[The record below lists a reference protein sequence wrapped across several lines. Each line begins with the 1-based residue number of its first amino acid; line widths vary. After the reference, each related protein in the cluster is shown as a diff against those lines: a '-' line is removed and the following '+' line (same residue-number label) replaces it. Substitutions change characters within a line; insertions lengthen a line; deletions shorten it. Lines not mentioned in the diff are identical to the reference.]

1 MRSTPGNPGGT
12 PRAHAPQGAA
22 CIGAD
27 VPRPND
33 GIPADSGASRP
44 FSAAPLTPTAE
55 RARRVIRGAL
65 VAPCDVAV
73 SWFAGQRDAEVDRLD
88 VYPLATLA
96 DDLRALVA
104 TVRPKGE
111 GVALVGAEFS
121 DGRRALSRVTR
132 ATLVH
137 VDNDG
142 DKLGGGATLADAA
155 NLLRSWGVGAV
166 LYPSPSSV
174 GGGGAA
180 LSWRALVH
188 CADDAV
194 TPSARAGRR
203 ALVALLGA
211 ALPGAAIESGPA
223 LDAARLAFIHPRH
236 EPRPASDVVH
246 VEGDAVDLATLA
258 AVAVEA
264 RVLAPFNASADRHN
278 ASAYDLDAARELWH
292 AARLRLK
299 GTHAECPVAHEH
311 SDGRGR
317 GDDSSC
323 VLGGRAFKCSH
334 EHGARGAL
342 DARALVA
349 LALDLVRDPLER
361 ERLDALLHGGEGP
374 ERRVRDRLAA
384 RPEGVERLDA
394 ASVGDLMAGV
404 GRSLAATRD
413 LVGSAAALV
422 CVTPGAGKSAG
433 VPYLLGAAGVADA
446 GGGETPAA
454 VVLVEQRKHIPD
466 IVRALLRDG
475 GDASARRYLPVVQ
488 RPISDVLG
496 PDGAPVCVH
505 YDAAKVLESQGGD
518 ARRVLCHKG
527 GCDRRGSC
535 DAEALIVPH
544 DGDGAR
550 PEWRDDPAPRV
561 LVATHAGAK
570 LPRAGGVLVVDEAHA
585 KPWEACDVADASPD
599 ALASA
604 AHFARLWFAAEC
616 RALVASKVCEALRDD
631 PAKLRDLEPAERV
644 TWCTERVL
652 TLASAPQRKGLA
664 GATGAEVDAVVHAE
678 LAAWGAERGAFDL
691 KHERRGNYR
700 QRVAAWSDHNA
711 GVADGAGAMLRA
723 VRSWVGGALVVPTMD
738 GDAVTGSRISWP
750 ARHVEVAREVFA
762 GGGAVVHL
770 DATGDGAVAAA
781 MLGGGPSVKVYD
793 ARLPDARAEVSRVV
807 VADAR
812 GTAKR
817 QLLPAVGGAPGRVR
831 WECVGALLAAVAQR
845 VEAWRS
851 AHDGAALVA
860 AGLARQPIA
869 RALAALWRYLD
880 GGDLDAAVD
889 GACVDL
895 RPDSMVTRATVR
907 ADLDALLRDPRA
919 LARAGA
925 VYKLA
930 PAMRWTHPGS
940 HLARGSN
947 ELHAA
952 GVNVLV
958 SLGDFRPT
966 KHEAAVWSIHTKRD
980 PLTEAERLAGA
991 VAVQWF
997 GRARVV
1003 RPGAP
1008 ALLLHVGELPPPD
1021 WRGAR
1026 VEVVASAE
1034 VNRARKRP
1042 PAAEQRP
1049 AEQHAAP
1056 APPPPAA
1063 TTPAALALAALAAA
1077 GWTPTELARRLAR
1090 TLAGRSAESIGR
1102 TLRRWR
1108 DGGDARDV
1116 DLLGAVNDLA
1126 REARPPSDAI
1136 RARLVRL
1143 LRGRGAAE
1151 VWSGKCGAVGLQ
1163 VFAQRL
1169 ASPVRAVD
1177 LDAYAGGADRPEVAA
1192 LLAREA
1198 FDGGGS
1204 VLAVLEA
1211 ARGVAPPPPL
1221 DATSSPT
1228 ERARVAAEG
1237 AVEGSEWK
1245 RPDALRL
1252 RRGVVRATSAP
1263 EPQPPPA
1270 MAPPVVA
1277 VEAPRR
1283 APMTSPKGAHPQ

>member
-1 MRSTPGNPGGT
+1 M
-12 PRAHAPQGAA
+12 
-22 CIGAD
+22 
-27 VPRPND
+27 
-33 GIPADSGASRP
+33 
-44 FSAAPLTPTAE
+44 
-55 RARRVIRGAL
+55 IRGAL
-65 VAPCDVAV
+65 VAPGDVAV
-73 SWFAGQRDAEVDRLD
+73 SWFAGARDAAVDRLD
-88 VYPLATLA
+88 VYPLATFA

-104 TVRPKGE
+104 QVRPKTE
-111 GVALVGAEFS
+111 GVVAAGAEFRN
-121 DGRRALSRVTR
+121 GRRAAANLLR

-142 DKLGGGATLADAA
+142 DKLGGDATLADAVA
-155 NLLRSWGVGAV
+155 LLRSWGVGAV
-166 LYPSPSSV
+166 VWPSPSST
-174 GGGGAA
+174 GGH
-180 LSWRALVH
+180 LTRTWRALVH
-188 CADDAV
+188 CADDAA
-194 TPSARAGRR
+194 TPSTRAGRR

-211 ALPGAAIESGPA
+211 ALPGARVEAGSA
-223 LDAARLAFIHPRH
+223 VDAGHLAFIHPRH

-299 GTHAECPVAHEH
+299 GANAECPVAHEH
-311 SDGRGR
+311 TDGRGR

-334 EHGARGAL
+334 EHGGRGAL

-349 LALDLVRDPLER
+349 LALDLVRDPIER
-361 ERLDALLHGGEGP
+361 ERLDALLHGGDGP

-384 RPEGVERLDA
+384 HVEGVERLDA

-433 VPYLLGAAGVADA
+433 VPYLLGAVGVDA
-446 GGGETPAA
+446 GDAPSDRPAA

-466 IVRALLRDG
+466 VVRALLRD
-475 GDASARRYLPVVQ
+475 DASGRRLLRVVPMVHRPVSQVF
-488 RPISDVLG
+488 RA
-496 PDGAPVCVH
+496 DGSPECDFYAGAVAVE
-505 YDAAKVLESQGGD
+505 KQGGD

-527 GCDRRGSC
+527 GCPRRGSC
-535 DAEALIVPH
+535 DAEASTVPH
-544 DGDGAR
+544 DGDRPR
-550 PEWRDDPAPRV
+550 PEWGSDPSPRV
-561 LVATHAGAK
+561 LVATHAGATR
-570 LPRAGGVLVVDEAHA
+570 PRGGGALVVDEAHA
-585 KPWEACDVADASPD
+585 APWEACDVADATPS
-599 ALASA
+599 ALSSA
-604 AHFARLWFAAEC
+604 AHLARTWLASE
-616 RALVASKVCEALRDD
+616 ALQLAASKVCEALRDD

-652 TLASAPQRKGLA
+652 TLASAPQRKRLA
-664 GATGAEVDAVVHAE
+664 AALGVDLDALAAPLAEA
-678 LAAWGAERGAFDL
+678 LAAWGAERGPFDL
-691 KHERRGNYR
+691 VHEKRGPHR
-700 QRVAAWSDHNA
+700 GRLAAWSNGTA
-711 GVADGAGAMLRA
+711 NVAEGAGAMLRA

-762 GGGAVVHL
+762 AGGAVVHL

-781 MLGGGPSVKVYD
+781 MLGGGPAVKVYD
-793 ARLPDARAEVSRVV
+793 ARLPDAREVSRVI

-817 QLLPAVGGAPGRVR
+817 QLLPAHGGAPGRVR
-831 WECVGALLAAVAQR
+831 WECVGALLAAVTRR
-845 VEAWRS
+845 VEAWRE
-851 AHDGAALVA
+851 AHPGVA
-860 AGLARQPIA
+860 VVGGGLARQPIA
-869 RALAALWRYLD
+869 RALDALWRYLD
-880 GGDLDAAVD
+880 GGDLDAAVA
-889 GACVDL
+889 GACEGV
-895 RPDSMVTRATVR
+895 RPDGMVTAATVR
-907 ADLDALLRDPRA
+907 DDLDALLRDPRA
-919 LARAGA
+919 LARAA
-925 VYKLA
+925 ALRAAA
-930 PAMRWTHPGS
+930 PSMRWTYPGS

-966 KHEAAVWSIHTKRD
+966 KHEASVWSIHTKRD
-980 PLTEAERLAGA
+980 PLAEAERLAGA
-991 VAVQWF
+991 VAVQWY

-1003 RPGAP
+1003 RDGGAV
-1008 ALLLHVGELPPPD
+1008 LLLHVGELPPPD

-1034 VNRARKRP
+1034 VNRARKHP
-1042 PAAEQRP
+1042 PAAEQHA

-1063 TTPAALALAALAAA
+1063 TTPAALALAALYAA

-1090 TLAGRSAESIGR
+1090 ALVGRSAESIGR

-1108 DGGDARDV
+1108 DGGDAQDV

-1126 REARPPSDAI
+1126 REARAPADAL
-1136 RARLVRL
+1136 RARLVWL

-1211 ARGVAPPPPL
+1211 ARGVAVPLPPVDAVRTGDAAPL
-1221 DATSSPT
+1221 PVTSST
-1228 ERARVAAEG
+1228 AERARVVTEG
-1237 AVEGSEWK
+1237 AVAGSGWTHGA
-1245 RPDALRL
+1245 ALRL

-1263 EPQPPPA
+1263 EPPPTPA

-1283 APMTSPKGAHPQ
+1283 APMTAPKGARPP